1 VSSQAPELRERK
13 IGITPFDCPRDNAV
27 GPFVTA
33 IVGSFL
39 IGILVQAITRGA
51 QERRAARE
59 LRYDLIA
66 ELTGVAA
73 KLHVLLQMY
82 RRTKHLTEEAEQS
95 MPPQRR
101 WWSRHP
107 TQATR
112 QPELAASWDRVREL
126 RTELDE
132 QYLECRRDGEVLEA
146 RLVAHFVDSWVQTAW
161 HALVDCLII
170 RYCDAIDFPAFDSVL
185 DAHAYGTGGRFH
197 SGMERPELDASDL
210 WGQLERAHN
219 EHLQA
224 TATFVL
230 ELPLRGTRSTPRL
243 RVLAR
248 RPGRRPPRAFTYE
261 WKTDCGPRYQS

>member
-1 VSSQAPELRERK
+1 MTTATSFWYQAGL
-13 IGITPFDCPRDNAV
+13 NAV

-82 RRTKHLTEEAEQS
+82 LRTKRLTEEAQQS
-95 MPPQRR
+95 TPPQHR
-101 WWSRHP
+101 WRFRHP
-107 TQATR
+107 IQATR
-112 QPELAASWDRVREL
+112 QPELAASWDRVRQL
-126 RTELDE
+126 GAELDE
-132 QYLECRRDGEVLEA
+132 RYLECRRDGEVLEA
-146 RLVAHFVDSWVQTAW
+146 RLVAHFVDSRVQTAW

-170 RYCDAIDFPAFDSVL
+170 RYCYAIDFPGFDSVVN
-185 DAHAYGTGGRFH
+185 AHTYGTEGRFH
-197 SGMERPELDASDL
+197 SGMQRPELVSSDL

-219 EHLQA
+219 EHLRA

-230 ELPLRGTRSTPRL
+230 ELPLRGARSMPWPRM
-243 RVLAR
+243 LAR
-248 RPGRRPPRAFTYE
+248 RPDRRVPKATPGAFTYE
-261 WKTDCGPRYQS
+261 WKADRGPRYPS